1 MSYSIAEKK
10 LMKKDKLL
18 KNIIVSNT
26 HLKHILIKS
35 NLYHSLINIII
46 SQFISTQAAKS
57 ISEKMMKHFGTE
69 IFIPRHFYSLTI
81 DEIKK
86 LGLSTNK
93 SKSVT
98 EVTKLFID
106 SDLEVLIPDMTE
118 EQVDTL
124 LLSIYGIGPWS
135 VQMFKLFTL
144 GYPDIFSAKDA
155 ALRKA
160 MENLDMVPIDSP
172 ESLYEEYSQQW
183 APYRSIA
190 SRHLWASLH

>member
-10 LMKKDKLL
+10 LMKKDTLL
-18 KNIIVSNT
+18 KKIILSNT
-26 HLKHILIKS
+26 HMKQILIES

-57 ISEKMMKHFGTE
+57 ISEKMMKYFGTD
-69 IFIPRHFYSLTI
+69 IFNPHHFYSLTI
-81 DEIKK
+81 DEIKN

-106 SDLEVLIPDMTE
+106 SDLEMVIPDMTE

-144 GYPDIFSAKDA
+144 GYPDIFSAKDS

-172 ESLYEEYSQQW
+172 ESFYEEYSQQW